1 MISQATTVGETD
13 ASELAQRGRPVRI
26 DKLVKTY
33 GETNAVDGVDLD
45 IHAGE
50 LLTLLGAS
58 GSGKTTLLSMIA
70 GFTSPTSG
78 TVTVADTDVTRMPAH
93 RRDIGMVF
101 QQYSLFPHMNVRVN
115 VEFPLKQRR
124 VPRAERRRLAIQA
137 LEVVELAHRA
147 DARPTE
153 LSGGQQQRVALARAL
168 VFSPNVL
175 LMDEPFGALDRAL
188 RERMQSEVRR
198 IHRDLGVTI
207 VFVTHDQQEALTM
220 SDRIAVFERG
230 NIEQVGTPEELYES
244 PATFHVATFL
254 GESNVLSGTSSQGVL
269 TTPGGARLPAG
280 RSTGG
285 SGRLV
290 VRPEQITVDA
300 EPASGASAISGTVA
314 DVVYLGADR
323 RIVASTADGEL
334 VARVPATGSS
344 LRPGDPVTFSWPAAS
359 AMYFAD

>member
-1 MISQATTVGETD
+1 MNSQSTVAAES
-13 ASELAQRGRPVRI
+13 SELAQRGRSVRI
-26 DKLVKTY
+26 EKLVKTY
-33 GETNAVDGVDLD
+33 GHTNAVDGVDLD

-78 TVTVADTDVTRMPAH
+78 TVTVAGTDITRTPPH
-93 RRDIGMVF
+93 QRDIGMVF
-101 QQYSLFPHMNVRVN
+101 QQYSLFPHMNVLVN

-124 VPRAERRRLAIQA
+124 VPRAERRRRAMQA
-137 LEVVELAHRA
+137 LEVVELSHKA
-147 DARPTE
+147 DARPSE
-153 LSGGQQQRVALARAL
+153 LSGGQQQRIALARAL

-220 SDRIAVFERG
+220 SDRIAVFDRG
-230 NIEQVGTPEELYES
+230 NIEQIGTPEELYES
-244 PATFHVATFL
+244 PATMHVATFL
-254 GESNVLSGTSSQGVL
+254 GESNVLAGSAGKGVFTTKGGVRVL
-269 TTPGGARLPAG
+269 TGNADDGA
-280 RSTGG
+280 
-285 SGRLV
+285 GRLV
-290 VRPEQITVDA
+290 VRPERIVVDA
-300 EPASGASAISGTVA
+300 EPSADTPAVTGTVA

-323 RIVASTADGEL
+323 RIVAATADGEL
-334 VARVPATGSS
+334 VARVPANGSV
-344 LRPGDPVTFSWPAAS
+344 LRPGDPVTLTWPPEAAK
-359 AMYFAD
+359 YFAD